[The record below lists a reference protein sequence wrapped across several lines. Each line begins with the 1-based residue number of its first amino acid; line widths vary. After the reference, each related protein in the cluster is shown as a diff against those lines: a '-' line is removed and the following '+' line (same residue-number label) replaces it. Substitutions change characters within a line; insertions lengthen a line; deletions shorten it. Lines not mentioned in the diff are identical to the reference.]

1 MPFLI
6 ADANDKSS
14 LADLAG
20 KTDVIIATA
29 GPFAKYGTN
38 VVEASLEQ
46 GTHYCDITGE
56 IFLCGQDIYLQQQ
69 MVEGEHILHATAA
82 SSHSSVRMA
91 NALYPFT
98 PSQQQQQQ
106 QKVCSAL
113 LGRYFT
119 TCCC

>member
-1 MPFLI
+1 MGPSPSTLLLVARVLAHLYNDRMHVPPPAGCVQAVPFLI

-46 GTHYCDITGE
+46 GTHYCDITGKD
-56 IFLCGQDIYLQQQ
+56 QD
-69 MVEGEHILHATAA
+69 V
-82 SSHSSVRMA
+82 
-91 NALYPFT
+91 
-98 PSQQQQQQ
+98 
-106 QKVCSAL
+106 
-113 LGRYFT
+113 
-119 TCCC
+119 